1 MLPDFTRTT
10 GTTATQPKNNQFI
23 PKRKT
28 DFIRSKLNVS
38 QKFQEISFA
47 KTDFLRQVNL
57 MSHSTATL
65 DQLPRTTTVQP
76 ATGII
81 GFALAS
87 ATLWQRELVRFFRQ
101 PSRVVGALG
110 SPLLFWLL
118 IGSGLGRSFKP
129 SDAASTGAAAAA
141 GSHYL
146 QYFFAGTLLLIL
158 LFTAIFST
166 ISLIQDRREGFLQG
180 VMVAPVPRGAI
191 VMGKIMGG
199 TTLAVIQGLLFLA
212 LAPFAHIPIGP
223 ATGILVAASSFL
235 VAFSLTGLG
244 FLLAWPM
251 ESIQGFHAIMN
262 LLLIPMWLLS
272 GALFPASGASTWVR
286 LLMAINPLTYGLSLL
301 RHALAPGIPA
311 SPGVGLSLSVT
322 LAFAAVTFAI
332 SWVLAARKR
341 STPL

>member
-1 MLPDFTRTT
+1 
-10 GTTATQPKNNQFI
+10 
-23 PKRKT
+23 
-28 DFIRSKLNVS
+28 
-38 QKFQEISFA
+38 
-47 KTDFLRQVNL
+47 

-65 DQLPRTTTVQP
+65 DHPPRSAAIQP
-76 ATGII
+76 ATGITA
-81 GFALAS
+81 FALAS

-118 IGSGLGRSFKP
+118 IGSGLGRSFRP
-129 SDAASTGAAAAA
+129 TDAASA
-141 GSHYL
+141 GSVTAGAHYL

-180 VMVAPVPRGAI
+180 VMVAPIPRGAI
-191 VMGKIMGG
+191 VMGKILGG

-223 ATGILVAASSFL
+223 ATGFLVAATSFL
-235 VAFSLTGLG
+235 VAFALTGLG

-262 LLLIPMWLLS
+262 LFLIPMWLLS

-286 LLMAINPLTYGLSLL
+286 ALMAINPLTYGLSLL
-301 RHALAPGIPA
+301 RHALAPGIPS
-311 SPGVGLSLSVT
+311 SPGVGLSLLVT
-322 LAFAAVTFAI
+322 IAFAVVTFTI
-332 SWVLAARKR
+332 SWVLASRKR